1 MDQPLTI
8 WAKLLLR
15 LGLLLVAIGVIPAL
29 AIQYLFPQV
38 DPLVAVLL
46 LFSVAPLGAIILL
59 AAVTLFLAALV
70 RRRPGGPS

>member
-8 WAKLLLR
+8 WAKVLLR
-15 LGLLLVAIGVIPAL
+15 LGLVLLAIGILPAL
-29 AIQYLFPQV
+29 AIQYVFPDV

-46 LFSVAPLGAIILL
+46 LFSVAPLGGLVLL

-70 RRRPGGPS
+70 RRKPGGPS